1 MMTSSA
7 QTSNPAVERAIERI
21 GNRLDASPLVLLL
34 DIDGTLAPIASTPA
48 LAQVPA
54 ATHFV
59 LERLVQLPGVVIAL
73 VSGRSAH
80 DAARI
85 AALPGAWVIG
95 NHGYELMSPDGEIAV
110 WPAAAEFEASM
121 AEAARMLAPIEII
134 EGALLE
140 NKRWTLSVHY
150 RNVRNG
156 PADLENRVR
165 SVAADLGL
173 RVTDGKKVIEVRP
186 PIDVDKGTAALAF
199 ALRHDAVGASAV
211 LYAGDDRTDEDA
223 FRALRPSGR
232 AVTVRIDD
240 DDTIE
245 TGAEFTLPSPAELHD
260 LLGWLAQRRLEK
272 S

>member
-1 MMTSSA
+1 MTSSA
-7 QTSNPAVERAIERI
+7 ETSTNPVERAIERI
-21 GNRLDASPLVLLL
+21 GSRLDASPLALLL
-34 DIDGTLAPIASTPA
+34 DVDGTLAPIAPTPA

-54 ATHFV
+54 ATRLV
-59 LERLVQLPGVVIAL
+59 LEQLAQQPGVVLAL

-80 DAARI
+80 DAARMVGI
-85 AALPGAWVIG
+85 PNAWVIG
-95 NHGYELMSPDGEIAV
+95 NHGYELMSPAGEISV
-110 WPAAAEFEASM
+110 WPAATDFEVSM
-121 AEAARMLAPIEII
+121 AEAARLLAPIEMI

-150 RNVRNG
+150 RNVAYG
-156 PADLENRVR
+156 ATDLVNRVR

-199 ALRHDAVGASAV
+199 ALRYEALTTGAA

-232 AVTVRIDD
+232 AVTVRVDD
-240 DDTIE
+240 DDSVV
-245 TGAEFTLPSPAELHD
+245 TGAELTLPSPAELHD
-260 LLGWLAQRRLEK
+260 LLGWLAHRRLEK
-272 S
+272 A